1 MNDDEWAGRQARFAR
16 SRHYPK
22 EWLLD
27 LDMGP
32 HPLWQLED
40 LLTGRELRPGSRVL
54 DLGAGRG
61 ATAVFLAR
69 EYDVE
74 VVAADLWTDPTQVQR
89 TLAAAGVGHRVRAV
103 QADARALPFAAGHF
117 DAVISVDAFE
127 YFGTDVHL
135 LPRLVPVLKPGGLL
149 AMSTP
154 ALRRDPYEHGIPAH
168 VLEVVGGEAAAWH
181 PPDWWRRHWELSG
194 LLDDVQARWQ
204 DGGGQDWL
212 TWARAGRD
220 RRRVAEADAVVRMLE
235 RDTEED
241 LGFALVSA
249 TRRPG

>member
-1 MNDDEWAGRQARFAR
+1 MNDDEWEGRQQRFPRSAR
-16 SRHYPK
+16 YPK

-40 LLTGRELRPGSRVL
+40 LLTGLDIRPGSRVL

-61 ATAVFLAR
+61 ASAVFLTR
-69 EYDVE
+69 EYDVD
-74 VVAADLWTDPTQVQR
+74 VVIADLWADPKQVES
-89 TLAAAGVGHRVRAV
+89 TLVAAGVDHRVRV
-103 QADARALPFAAGHF
+103 VRADARALPFAEGHF

-154 ALRRDPYEHGIPAH
+154 ALRRDPYDHGIPAH
-168 VLEVVGGEAAAWH
+168 VLEIVGGEAAAWH
-181 PPDWWRRHWELSG
+181 APDWWRRHWELSG

-204 DGGGQDWL
+204 IGGAQDWL
-212 TWARAGRD
+212 AWARARQHRWPGGVTD
-220 RRRVAEADAVVRMLE
+220 PVVQMLSQQT
-235 RDTEED
+235 DD
-241 LGFALVSA
+241 SLGFALVSA